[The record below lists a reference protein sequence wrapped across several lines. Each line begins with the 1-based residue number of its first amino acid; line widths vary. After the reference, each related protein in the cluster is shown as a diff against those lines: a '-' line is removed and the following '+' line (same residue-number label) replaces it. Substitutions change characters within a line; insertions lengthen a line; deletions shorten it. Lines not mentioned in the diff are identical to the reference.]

1 MKFEIKGLELEVIA
15 TFEDNQQDMFQ
26 ITRIYADDLKSETSL
41 LSMLKDKLSFVRN
54 ETTGLPRSSKDLV
67 KFSLCWVCKDIKPY
81 ANNQTIKATLEKN
94 GKYFFGSW
102 A

>member
-1 MKFEIKGLELEVIA
+1 MKFLIKDLKLEVIA
-15 TFEDNQQDMFQ
+15 TFQDNEQDMFQ

-41 LSMLKDKLSFVRN
+41 LSMIKEQLK
-54 ETTGLPRSSKDLV
+54 RSSDDLV
-67 KFSLCWVCKDIKPY
+67 KLSLCWISDNFKAY
-81 ANNQTIKATLEKN
+81 AKNKTIKATLEKN

>member
-1 MKFEIKGLELEVIA
+1 MKFLIKDLKLEVIA
-15 TFEDNQQDMFQ
+15 TFQDNEQDMFQ

-41 LSMLKDKLSFVRN
+41 LSMIKEQLK
-54 ETTGLPRSSKDLV
+54 RSSEDLV
-67 KFSLCWVCKDIKPY
+67 KLSLCWICKNIKPY
-81 ANNQTIKATLEKN
+81 AKNPTIKSTLEKN

>member
-1 MKFEIKGLELEVIA
+1 MKFLIKDLKLEVIA
-15 TFEDNQQDMFQ
+15 TFQDNEQDMFQ

-41 LSMLKDKLSFVRN
+41 LSMIKEQLK
-54 ETTGLPRSSKDLV
+54 RSSEDLV
-67 KFSLCWVCKDIKPY
+67 KFSLCWICNDIKPY
-81 ANNQTIKATLEKN
+81 ANNPTIKATLEKN

>member
-1 MKFEIKGLELEVIA
+1 MKFQVKDLELEVIA
-15 TFEDNQQDMFQ
+15 TFEDNEQDMFQ
-26 ITRIYADDLKSETSL
+26 ITRIYADDLKSEKSL
-41 LSMLKDKLSFVRN
+41 LSMIKDQLSFVKN

-67 KFSLCWVCKDIKPY
+67 KLSLCWICKNIKPY
-81 ANNQTIKATLEKN
+81 AKNPTIKATLEKN